1 MIINTILTVFMLIID
16 LATVLLGVKLVS
28 SKSLKTL
35 YKVLYVVVGLVFI
48 VATILG
54 LIDMWRLK

>member
-1 MIINTILTVFMLIID
+1 MLIID

-54 LIDMWRLK
+54 LIDMWR

>member
-54 LIDMWRLK
+54 LIDMWR